1 MVKMETEH
9 YVLTADGHDGLSCTV
24 LLALGLRL
32 FPGELPMPSTIQVGS
47 IIIIGNATRFGVKLL
62 GLV

>member
-1 MVKMETEH
+1 METKMETEQ

-32 FPGELPMPSTIQVGS
+32 FPG
-47 IIIIGNATRFGVKLL
+47 
-62 GLV
+62 